1 MQEISHTSPSIFTL
15 QHICVAET
23 HLFSHVKSL
32 IQPCNVTTLNADI
45 LKPLERHLTSAVPV
59 LLFFLQHL
67 ASLFYSALVNLL
79 RYLTLLSLH

>member
-1 MQEISHTSPSIFTL
+1 M

-59 LLFFLQHL
+59 LLFFFTTFSKPLL
-67 ASLFYSALVNLL
+67 FCFGEFTALSDFVVTSLEQ
-79 RYLTLLSLH
+79 RGG